1 MENNRIHILLSSR
14 SKIVSD
20 RNTKDTCISRKDE
33 KAMVQIKRNWFDMW
47 FRSQG
52 DLIKIIE

>member
-1 MENNRIHILLSSR
+1 MENHRIHILLSSR

-20 RNTKDTCISRKDE
+20 RNAKDMCISRKDE